1 MILGH
6 RLYGKGPECVVLFND
21 WLADSTS
28 WDPTLPYLDEDAFTY
43 ALVDLRGYGKSLS
56 LTGEYTAAEAA
67 ADTFALAD
75 QLGWERFHVVGYS
88 MTGMVVERMG
98 VDGEDRLK
106 SIVAVGPVSAAGVP
120 LSDEERQFFLDAVVD
135 DDRCRELAGRITGH
149 RLNRRWQ
156 EVKLRLARETR
167 TPEAARGYLDMWTRT
182 DFSEE
187 AAKVKAPIFI
197 IACRFDQPKFLK
209 EDMERTFLQWHPHAE
224 LLTIDAGHCP
234 MQEMPVYLA
243 TIMEEFLRRHSG

>member
-6 RLYGKGPECVVLFND
+6 RLYGNGPEGVVLFND

-28 WDPTLPYLDEDAFTY
+28 WDPTLPYLDADAFTY
-43 ALVDLRGYGKSLS
+43 ALVDLRGYGESLS

-67 ADTFALAD
+67 GDTFALAD
-75 QLGWERFHVVGYS
+75 HLGWERFHVVGYS

-120 LSDEERQFFLDAVVD
+120 LSDEERRFFLDVVVD
-135 DDRCRELAGRITGH
+135 DDRCRELADRITGH

-187 AAKVKAPIFI
+187 AAKVKAPFFI
-197 IACRFDQPKFLK
+197 IACRFDQPKFLE

-224 LLTIDAGHCP
+224 LQTIDAGHCP

-243 TIMEEFLRRHSG
+243 TIMEEFLHRHSG